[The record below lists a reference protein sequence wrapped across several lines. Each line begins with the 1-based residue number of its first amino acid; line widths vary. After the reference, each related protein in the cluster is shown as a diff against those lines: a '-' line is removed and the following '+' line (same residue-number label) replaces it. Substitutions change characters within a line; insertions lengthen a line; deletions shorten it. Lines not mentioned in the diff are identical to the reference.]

1 MIPSSHTHKVGI
13 RINCSTHTHTQIHF
27 IRSSS
32 HLIVSLTLLTQLTL
46 PTYLYRSLSHTSL
59 DHHSASPAIITHHI
73 SIIRHHIS
81 IITHH
86 IGSSSAYTYLDH
98 KNLTPHW
105 HPHTHY
111 WIIISPHLIETI
123 THIIGSP
130 SHTSLIHHQA
140 PHHTSHW
147 IIRHLIGTS
156 YISLDHHTSH
166 WIIIRHIGSQK
177 KPGGLFLDTYVRSW
191 KR

>member
-32 HLIVSLTLLTQLTL
+32 HLIVSLTLLPQLTL

-73 SIIRHHIS
+73 SII
-81 IITHH
+81 THH

-98 KNLTPHW
+98 KNPTPHW
-105 HPHTHY
+105 HHHTPY
-111 WIIISPHLIETI
+111 WIII
-123 THIIGSP
+123 THIIGSSFHSSLTS
-130 SHTSLIHHQA
+130 SHTLLD
-140 PHHTSHW
+140 
-147 IIRHLIGTS
+147 HLI
-156 YISLDHHTSH
+156 DHYTLH
-166 WIIIRHIGSQK
+166 WIIIHPIGS
-177 KPGGLFLDTYVRSW
+177 
-191 KR
+191 